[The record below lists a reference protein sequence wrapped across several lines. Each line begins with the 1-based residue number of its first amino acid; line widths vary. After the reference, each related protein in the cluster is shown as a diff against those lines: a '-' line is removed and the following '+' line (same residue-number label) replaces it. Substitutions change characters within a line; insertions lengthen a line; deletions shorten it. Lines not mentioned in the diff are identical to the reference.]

1 MALVR
6 KLALLLVPAGIG
18 LAVTLYVNRPLEKIP
33 FAYSSIPETLG
44 GAESKDVPVTDLES
58 GILLTNQIFGREY
71 SGPSGSFFVSIVYY
85 PNGDVNFHHPEGCT
99 RAQGSLLLERGPIA
113 LEGGWPGSRGTYFQ
127 IRDPSG
133 GVTHFAYAFCTPY
146 RAIGDYI
153 GFRKHLALTSLRRGR
168 TACALIRISIRG
180 DMPPQEAREKLQRF
194 WRALSPYAL
203 KGFGGGGA

>member
-33 FAYSSIPETLG
+33 FAYSAIPETLG
-44 GAESKDVPVTDLES
+44 GAESKDVPVTDLEA

-99 RAQGSLLLERGPIA
+99 RAQGSL
-113 LEGGWPGSRGTYFQ
+113 
-127 IRDPSG
+127 
-133 GVTHFAYAFCTPY
+133 
-146 RAIGDYI
+146 RAAQLPPAAAG
-153 GFRKHLALTSLRRGR
+153 RRGG
-168 TACALIRISIRG
+168 ALRAAKAFREQSPLPRLRQAVPIMRSIT
-180 DMPPQEAREKLQRF
+180 L
-194 WRALSPYAL
+194 Y
-203 KGFGGGGA
+203 